1 MRTNLEPIIDT
12 LFEEDELFAQDFDQD
27 GLNRILFIRKMGI
40 YVEVRFYKL
49 VTASLACVHTQATAP
64 LHQAR
69 GLFSVE
75 VAWVIQNGVTT

>member
-12 LFEEDELFAQDFDQD
+12 LFEEDELFAHDYDQD

-49 VTASLACVHTQATAP
+49 VTAP
-64 LHQAR
+64 LHQTR
-69 GLFSVE
+69 DLFSVE
-75 VAWVIQNGVTT
+75 VAWVIQNGVKT

>member
-40 YVEVRFYKL
+40 YVEVRF
-49 VTASLACVHTQATAP
+49 
-64 LHQAR
+64 
-69 GLFSVE
+69 
-75 VAWVIQNGVTT
+75 

>member
-40 YVEVRFYKL
+40 YVEVRVFEVSY
-49 VTASLACVHTQATAP
+49 SP
-64 LHQAR
+64 LHQTR
-69 GLFSVE
+69 GLFSVD
-75 VAWVIQNGVTT
+75 VAWVIQNGEKT